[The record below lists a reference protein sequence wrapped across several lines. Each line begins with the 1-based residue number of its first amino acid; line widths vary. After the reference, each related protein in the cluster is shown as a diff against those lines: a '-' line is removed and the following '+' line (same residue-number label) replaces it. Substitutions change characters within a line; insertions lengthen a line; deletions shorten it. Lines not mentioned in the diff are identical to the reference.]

1 MLLFNSLINI
11 SEASFMVLF
20 IMKYFSLKNQKIYFP
35 LMTVILFL
43 IYTLAEYVF
52 KNNGVFLSL
61 FVMMVII
68 ISLILWT
75 KKILF
80 EFLYVTALYVMLV
93 LIISYFS
100 YIIARLENHYLG
112 YLEINIALVFSVIS
126 KIGQMIITLYL
137 IKKNFKLSTHLD
149 VKNWKSIFILA
160 TCLIS
165 GITLSVYAMIMNN
178 VDVFLVEILSILF
191 VVITVLF
198 VYIINKIEILN
209 LEKIEA
215 IKEKEKNEFSN
226 KQFSMMKFLKK
237 EIDDI
242 DHRMSYVLLQIE
254 FLLKKNQINE
264 ALDLLSYYRKEV
276 HKYDLVLDTKNSVF
290 DCLYSLKINEFIRNG
305 ITVNTSIF
313 IPQHAGYNDMVFI
326 RMMVSLL
333 DFFKDCNNIYILM
346 NGISHILH
354 IQIIFRQGTV
364 DKKALIDFLKFSF
377 PDKSHLIHD
386 DFEKK
391 GLKIVI
397 DMNQYSL

>member
-1 MLLFNSLINI
+1 
-11 SEASFMVLF
+11 MVLF

-35 LMTVILFL
+35 LMTVILFF

-112 YLEINIALVFSVIS
+112 YLEINIALVYSVIS

-237 EIDDI
+237 
-242 DHRMSYVLLQIE
+242 
-254 FLLKKNQINE
+254 
-264 ALDLLSYYRKEV
+264 
-276 HKYDLVLDTKNSVF
+276 
-290 DCLYSLKINEFIRNG
+290 
-305 ITVNTSIF
+305 
-313 IPQHAGYNDMVFI
+313 
-326 RMMVSLL
+326 
-333 DFFKDCNNIYILM
+333 
-346 NGISHILH
+346 
-354 IQIIFRQGTV
+354 
-364 DKKALIDFLKFSF
+364 
-377 PDKSHLIHD
+377 
-386 DFEKK
+386 
-391 GLKIVI
+391 
-397 DMNQYSL
+397 

>member
-1 MLLFNSLINI
+1 MFLFNSLINI
-11 SEASFMVLF
+11 SEAGFLVLF
-20 IMKYFSLKNQKIYFP
+20 IMKYFSLKNQKTYFP
-35 LMTVILFL
+35 LMTVILYIIF
-43 IYTLAEYVF
+43 TFAEYVF
-52 KNNGVFLSL
+52 KDNGVFLSL
-61 FVMMVII
+61 FVMLVVI

-80 EFLYVTALYVMLV
+80 EHLYVTALYIILV

-100 YIIARLENHYLG
+100 YIIVRFANNYIDDQG
-112 YLEINIALVFSVIS
+112 INIVFAYPVIS

-137 IKKNFKLSTHLD
+137 IKKNFKISTHLD
-149 VKNWKSIFILA
+149 VKNWKSIIILA
-160 TCLIS
+160 FCLIS
-165 GITLSVYAMIMNN
+165 GITLSGYAIVMNN
-178 VDVFLVEILSILF
+178 VDIFLVEILSILF

-209 LEKIEA
+209 FEKIEA
-215 IKEKEKNEFSN
+215 IKEKEKNNFSN

-242 DHRMSYVLLQIE
+242 DHRMNYVLLQIE

-264 ALDLLSYYRKEV
+264 AIDLLSYYRKEI

-290 DCLYSLKINEFIRNG
+290 DCLYSLKINELIRNG
-305 ITVNTSIF
+305 IKVNTSIF

-326 RMMVSLL
+326 RMMISLL
-333 DFFKDCNNIYILM
+333 DFFKDCGNIYILM
-346 NGISHILH
+346 NGIGHILH
-354 IQIIFRQGTV
+354 IQIIYRQGTV
-364 DKKALIDFLKFSF
+364 DKMTLDDFLKCSF
-377 PDKSHLIHD
+377 PDKTHLIQD

-397 DMNQYSL
+397 DMDQYGF